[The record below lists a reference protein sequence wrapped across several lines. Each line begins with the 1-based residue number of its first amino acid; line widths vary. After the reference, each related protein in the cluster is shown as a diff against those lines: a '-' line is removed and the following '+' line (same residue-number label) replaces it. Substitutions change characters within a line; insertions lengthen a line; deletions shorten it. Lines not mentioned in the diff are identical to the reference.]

1 VKSCTHQK
9 FPYTGGGK
17 GGTLGKSLD
26 LVDGRELDTR
36 DQLKALVNLATWCW
50 LDHKAWKS
58 GAEKTSR
65 KTTAAT
71 PVIP

>member
-1 VKSCTHQK
+1 MKSCTHQK

-36 DQLKALVNLATWCW
+36 DQLKALVNLAT
-50 LDHKAWKS
+50 
-58 GAEKTSR
+58 
-65 KTTAAT
+65 
-71 PVIP
+71 